1 MKKLLISI
9 LFLCILL
16 IMCSCDTSIHTND
29 SNFND
34 LDSSQ
39 TTQNSNSSNIDATN
53 IWSVGFSVDE
63 FNQETD
69 EWYVANDDLFLGEFS
84 NSATTNSSLTVR
96 MVAFGEGFTMEDG
109 REVPVLGFMLY
120 EYGSHQV
127 KNSSGYIKSYNV
139 HLRDDHGNEYDGVA
153 NVKEYSDM
161 LILNERTV
169 YKMLELMESS
179 EEVYVRINEK
189 KGMSTYL
196 FSIKIGNFFDC
207 YK

>member
-9 LFLCILL
+9 LFFCILL

-39 TTQNSNSSNIDATN
+39 ATENSNSSNIDATN

-109 REVPVLGFMLY
+109 REVPVLGFMIY
-120 EYGSHQV
+120 
-127 KNSSGYIKSYNV
+127 
-139 HLRDDHGNEYDGVA
+139 
-153 NVKEYSDM
+153 
-161 LILNERTV
+161 
-169 YKMLELMESS
+169 
-179 EEVYVRINEK
+179 
-189 KGMSTYL
+189 
-196 FSIKIGNFFDC
+196 
-207 YK
+207 